1 MEAGEE
7 EEEDE
12 DEWEEVLEGDLTAEG
27 GEAGEDAEG
36 GEGDDEALARRLQEQ
51 EDLET
56 RARLMAL
63 AGMGPA
69 GTIRDAREQGGR
81 E

>member
-7 EEEDE
+7 EEDGE
-12 DEWEEVLEGDLTAEG
+12 DEWEEVSESELAGEG
-27 GEAGEDAEG
+27 GEDVEG

-69 GTIRDAREQGGR
+69 GTIRDGYKWKGGSKSA
-81 E
+81 